1 MKSIPKLLILVSV
14 LLGCSASFAAGPV
27 AAKPPQAMVHSIT
40 AFGDRAGRAELIVD
54 GRVITVKEGDELLGW
69 TISSISDAAVVV
81 SKTVLQADPLTNKGT
96 RMGSA
101 QAARESASWFAPVRS
116 SNAPGRLVEFT
127 QTFKL
132 PSAIDSSSAGSTRG
146 PMSAISIQ

>member
-1 MKSIPKLLILVSV
+1 MKSIPNLLISAAILF
-14 LLGCSASFAAGPV
+14 GCTVSFAAEQE
-27 AAKPPQAMVHSIT
+27 ASQPPQAMVHSI
-40 AFGDRAGRAELIVD
+40 AVFGDRAGRAELIVD
-54 GRVITVKEGDELLGW
+54 GRVITVQEGDELLGW
-69 TISSISDAAVVV
+69 TISSISNASVVV
-81 SKTVLQADPLTNKGT
+81 SKTVLQADPLAARGS

-101 QAARESASWFAPVRS
+101 QAARESASWFAPVRGA
-116 SNAPGRLVEFT
+116 NAPGRLVEFT

>member
-1 MKSIPKLLILVSV
+1 MKSIPQLLISAAI
-14 LLGCSASFAAGPV
+14 LLGSISSFAAGPETS
-27 AAKPPQAMVHSIT
+27 KPPQAMVHSIT

-54 GRVITVKEGDELLGW
+54 GRVVTVQEGDELLGW
-69 TISSISDAAVVV
+69 TISSITEAAVVV
-81 SKTVLQADPLTNKGT
+81 SKTVLQADPLTTKGN

-101 QAARESASWFAPVRS
+101 RAARESASWFAPVRA
-116 SNAPGRLVEFT
+116 SNEPGRLVEFT